1 MVMEEEQPQEDCAQP
16 QPSASCSKKPDKPL
30 YQPKKKQDGPKDKAQ
45 IQGDGKP
52 KPRPRYTDK
61 ARKNAKNKK
70 DKGGKTGGEGNGVLN
85 GEAKLEETVEEGGG
99 DAGPQNDGQAATANQ
114 GGDGD
119 VGSRLETGSKSSPSE
134 REGGPR
140 EGIEA
145 GPQEEEEEESWDALF
160 DDEGECLEP
169 HVLEELAIKQGRKK
183 RPVQEARF
191 DYYSLDQDREGDDD
205 TELTEDELSNIIEIY
220 DFPTEFKTEDLVKS
234 FQAYQQRGFDIQFV
248 DDTHALALFNSPIAA
263 REALRTK
270 HPLLKVRSLA
280 KASVTTRAKAR
291 SCSDYLLPTKE
302 RPQTSAVLARR
313 LVMGALGVK
322 SPQSKEHREA
332 ERKKLQDAREQ
343 KRLAAK
349 QRDDAWE
356 GKA

>member
-1 MVMEEEQPQEDCAQP
+1 VCLNRVESVSLPVC
-16 QPSASCSKKPDKPL
+16 L
-30 YQPKKKQDGPKDKAQ
+30 Y
-45 IQGDGKP
+45 
-52 KPRPRYTDK
+52 
-61 ARKNAKNKK
+61 
-70 DKGGKTGGEGNGVLN
+70 
-85 GEAKLEETVEEGGG
+85 
-99 DAGPQNDGQAATANQ
+99 
-114 GGDGD
+114 
-119 VGSRLETGSKSSPSE
+119 
-134 REGGPR
+134 
-140 EGIEA
+140 
-145 GPQEEEEEESWDALF
+145 
-160 DDEGECLEP
+160 
-169 HVLEELAIKQGRKK
+169 GRKK

-191 DYYSLDQDREGDDD
+191 DYYSLDQDGEGDGD
-205 TELTEDELSNIIEIY
+205 TELREDELSNIIEIY

-332 ERKKLQDAREQ
+332 ERKKLQDARGTRRVSASE
-343 KRLAAK
+343 RL
-349 QRDDAWE
+349 RTILSS
-356 GKA
+356 GVL

>member
-1 MVMEEEQPQEDCAQP
+1 MVMEGEQTQEDSTQP
-16 QPSASCSKKPDKPL
+16 QPPVSCSKKPDKSL

-45 IQGDGKP
+45 TQGDGKP

-85 GEAKLEETVEEGGG
+85 GEAKLEERVEGGG
-99 DAGPQNDGQAATANQ
+99 EKGPQNDGQAATANQ
-114 GGDGD
+114 EGDGV
-119 VGSRLETGSKSSPSE
+119 VGSRLEGGSESSPE
-134 REGGPR
+134 REGGSR
-140 EGIEA
+140 EGIEE
-145 GPQEEEEEESWDALF
+145 GLQEEEEEEESWDALF
-160 DDEGECLEP
+160 DDEGECLDP

-191 DYYSLDQDREGDDD
+191 DYYSLDQDGEGDGD
-205 TELTEDELSNIIEIY
+205 TELREDELSNIIEIY

-332 ERKKLQDAREQ
+332 EKKKLQDAREQ

>member
-1 MVMEEEQPQEDCAQP
+1 DSCMVMEGEQPQEDSAQP
-16 QPSASCSKKPDKPL
+16 QPPASCSKKPDKTL

-45 IQGDGKP
+45 TQGDGKP

-85 GEAKLEETVEEGGG
+85 GEAKLEERVEGGG
-99 DAGPQNDGQAATANQ
+99 EKGPQNDGQAATANQ
-114 GGDGD
+114 EGDGV
-119 VGSRLETGSKSSPSE
+119 VGSRLEGGSESSPE
-134 REGGPR
+134 REGGSR
-140 EGIEA
+140 EGIEE
-145 GPQEEEEEESWDALF
+145 GLQEEEEEEESWDALF
-160 DDEGECLEP
+160 DDEGECLDP
-169 HVLEELAIKQGRKK
+169 HVLEE
-183 RPVQEARF
+183 
-191 DYYSLDQDREGDDD
+191 
-205 TELTEDELSNIIEIY
+205 
-220 DFPTEFKTEDLVKS
+220 
-234 FQAYQQRGFDIQFV
+234 RGFDIQFV

-322 SPQSKEHREA
+322 K
-332 ERKKLQDAREQ
+332 Q

-349 QRDDAWE
+349 QRHERLGRE
-356 GKA
+356 GLTERKGTTYHPPAHPPFTVRTRHTSVPSPLPTYHGGYTAPLPPPYAGQLY

>member
-1 MVMEEEQPQEDCAQP
+1 EEE
-16 QPSASCSKKPDKPL
+16 
-30 YQPKKKQDGPKDKAQ
+30 
-45 IQGDGKP
+45 
-52 KPRPRYTDK
+52 
-61 ARKNAKNKK
+61 
-70 DKGGKTGGEGNGVLN
+70 
-85 GEAKLEETVEEGGG
+85 
-99 DAGPQNDGQAATANQ
+99 
-114 GGDGD
+114 
-119 VGSRLETGSKSSPSE
+119 
-134 REGGPR
+134 
-140 EGIEA
+140 
-145 GPQEEEEEESWDALF
+145 
-160 DDEGECLEP
+160 
-169 HVLEELAIKQGRKK
+169 EELAIKQGRKK

-332 ERKKLQDAREQ
+332 ERKKLQDAR
-343 KRLAAK
+343 
-349 QRDDAWE
+349 
-356 GKA
+356 GT